1 MKKPVFALALLL
13 AALMVPAQS
22 DAVTV
27 FTSRDGWKVEGDP
40 ATEAAA
46 VELMQQ
52 AEQQEAQN
60 DFSGALSSY
69 RALVKRHPVSVL
81 AGKAQYRVGRILEAG
96 GEYDDAYKAYDAY
109 LAKYPKG
116 DDFDAAVESMFKIAK
131 LYLEGEKQK
140 VFGIKIA
147 SSMKRAQEMFEG
159 IVKRAPFSRFAPP
172 AQFNVGHALE
182 KQGSFD
188 GALAAYAV
196 LVTRY
201 PNDAIADDAQYQI
214 GYVRLKQYREGS
226 YDQAGAAKAREAFDD
241 FISRYPDSEKVPQA
255 RENMKLLEGGAT
267 RSRLDVAKFYDKTK
281 KYRAAVIYY
290 NDVIKNS
297 PDTDDANFAKTRIEE
312 LREKYGEDAL
322 KAGPERA
329 ETGQK
334 AAARRRLQAK
344 VDTVSRPDY
353 VGPVVVMPKPDEV
366 APGRPRLRTSP
377 LGPVPAVEPELPL
390 GDSPGAEILSQPKP
404 APGTA
409 EPLEPAPVPEA
420 PKNNP

>member
-1 MKKPVFALALLL
+1 MKKPVFALALSLVAFTVPMQL
-13 AALMVPAQS
+13 DAA
-22 DAVTV
+22 TV

-40 ATEAAA
+40 AVEGEA
-46 VELMQQ
+46 VELMRQ
-52 AEQQEAQN
+52 AEQQEAQS
-60 DFSGALSSY
+60 DLSGALSSY

-81 AGKAQYRVGRILEAG
+81 AGRAQYRVGSILEAA
-96 GEYDDAYKAYDAY
+96 GEFDDAYKAYDVY
-109 LAKYPKG
+109 LTKYPKG
-116 DDFDAAVESMFKIAK
+116 DEFDAAVESMFKIAK

-172 AQFNVGHALE
+172 AQFNVGQALE
-182 KQGSFD
+182 KQGSYD

-196 LVTRY
+196 LVTKY

-226 YDQAGAAKAREAFDD
+226 YDQASAAKAREAFED
-241 FISRYPDSEKVPQA
+241 FINRYPESEKVPQA
-255 RENMKLLEGGAT
+255 RENMKLLEGGANKST
-267 RSRLDVAKFYDKTK
+267 LDVAKFYDKTK
-281 KYRAAVIYY
+281 RYRAAVIYY

-297 PDTDDANFAKTRIEE
+297 PDTGEASFAKARIEE
-312 LREKYGEDAL
+312 LRQKHGEDAL

-390 GDSPGAEILSQPKP
+390 GDSPGAEALSQPKP
-404 APGTA
+404 APGGA
-409 EPLEPAPVPEA
+409 EPLEPAAPEA
-420 PKNNP
+420 PKKNP

>member
-1 MKKPVFALALLL
+1 MKKPVFALALSL
-13 AALMVPAQS
+13 AALTAPMPS
-22 DAVTV
+22 DAATV
-27 FTSRDGWKVEGDP
+27 FTSRDGWKAEGDP

-52 AEQQEAQN
+52 AEQQEAQS
-60 DFSGALSSY
+60 DLSGALGSY

-81 AGKAQYRVGRILEAG
+81 AGRAQYRVGRILEAA
-96 GEYDDAYKAYDAY
+96 GEFDDAYKAYDAY
-109 LAKYPKG
+109 LTKYPRG
-116 DDFDAAVESMFKIAK
+116 DEFEASVESMFKIAK

-159 IVKRAPFSRFAPP
+159 IVKRAPFSKYAPP
-172 AQFNVGHALE
+172 SQFNVGQALE
-182 KQGSFD
+182 KQGNYD
-188 GALAAYAV
+188 GALAAYAA
-196 LVTRY
+196 LVTKY
-201 PNDAIADDAQYQI
+201 PNDPVADDAQYQI

-241 FISRYPDSEKVPQA
+241 FINRYPESEKVPQA
-255 RENMKLLEGGAT
+255 RENLKLLQGGASKST
-267 RSRLDVAKFYDKTK
+267 LDVAKFYDKTK
-281 KYRAAVIYY
+281 HYRAAVIYY

-297 PDTDDANFAKTRIEE
+297 PDTDQANFAKSRIEE
-312 LREKYGEDAL
+312 LRQKHGEDAL

-353 VGPVVVMPKPDEV
+353 VGPVVAMPRPDEV

-390 GDSPGAEILSQPKP
+390 SDTPGAEALSQPKP

-409 EPLEPAPVPEA
+409 EPLEPAPK
-420 PKNNP
+420 KNP

>member
-1 MKKPVFALALLL
+1 MKKPVFALALSL
-13 AALMVPAQS
+13 AALTVPMPS
-22 DAVTV
+22 DAATV

-40 ATEAAA
+40 MTEAAA

-52 AEQQEAQN
+52 AERQEAQS
-60 DFSGALSSY
+60 DLSGALGSY

-81 AGKAQYRVGRILEAG
+81 AGKAQYRVGRILEAA
-96 GEYDDAYKAYDAY
+96 GEFDDAYKAYDAY
-109 LAKYPKG
+109 LSKYPKG
-116 DDFDAAVESMFKIAK
+116 DEFEASVESMFKIAK

-159 IVKRAPFSRFAPP
+159 IVKRAPFSKYAPL
-172 AQFNVGHALE
+172 AQFNVGQSLE
-182 KQGSFD
+182 KQGNYD
-188 GALAAYAV
+188 GAIAAYAA
-196 LVTRY
+196 LVNKY
-201 PNDAIADDAQYQI
+201 QNDPVADDAQYQI

-241 FISRYPDSEKVPQA
+241 FINRYPESEKVPQA
-255 RENMKLLEGGAT
+255 RENLKLLQGGANKST
-267 RSRLDVAKFYDKTK
+267 LDVAKFYDKTK
-281 KYRAAVIYY
+281 HYRAAVIYY

-297 PDTDDANFAKTRIEE
+297 PETDEANFAKSRIEE
-312 LREKYGEDAL
+312 LKQKHGEDAL

-334 AAARRRLQAK
+334 AAARRRLQARI
-344 VDTVSRPDY
+344 DTVSRPDY

-377 LGPVPAVEPELPL
+377 IGPVPAVEPELPL
-390 GDSPGAEILSQPKP
+390 SDSPGAEALSQPKP
-404 APGTA
+404 APGAT
-409 EPLEPAPVPEA
+409 EPLEPTDAAKSKKKP
-420 PKNNP
+420 

>member
-1 MKKPVFALALLL
+1 MKKPVFALALSLV
-13 AALMVPAQS
+13 AISVPMQS
-22 DAVTV
+22 DAATV

-40 ATEAAA
+40 ATESAA

-52 AEQQEAQN
+52 AEQQEVQS
-60 DFSGALSSY
+60 DLSGALASY

-81 AGKAQYRVGRILEAG
+81 AGKAQYKVGRILETA

-116 DDFDAAVESMFKIAK
+116 SEFDSAVESMFTIAK
-131 LYLEGEKQK
+131 LFLEGEKQK
-140 VFGIKIA
+140 VFGFKIA

-159 IVKRAPFSRFAPP
+159 IVKRAPFSRFAPL
-172 AQFNVGHALE
+172 AQFNAGQALE
-182 KQGSFD
+182 KQGNYD
-188 GALAAYAV
+188 GALVAYAM
-196 LVTRY
+196 LVTKY
-201 PNDAIADDAQYQI
+201 PSDSVADDAQYQI

-226 YDQAGAAKAREAFDD
+226 YDQAGAAKAREAFED
-241 FISRYPDSEKVPQA
+241 FISRYPESEKVPQA
-255 RENMKLLEGGAT
+255 RENMKLLEGGASKGT
-267 RSRLDVAKFYDKTK
+267 LDVAKFYDKTK

-290 NDVIKNS
+290 NEVIKNS
-297 PDTDDANFAKTRIEE
+297 PDTDEANFAKTRIEE
-312 LREKYGEDAL
+312 LRQKHGEDAL

-334 AAARRRLQAK
+334 AALRRRLQAK

-377 LGPVPAVEPELPL
+377 IGPIPAVEPELPL
-390 GDSPGAEILSQPKP
+390 GDSPGAEALTQPKP
-404 APGTA
+404 ASNTT
-409 EPLEPAPVPEA
+409 EPLEPIPSEA
-420 PKNNP
+420 PKKNP